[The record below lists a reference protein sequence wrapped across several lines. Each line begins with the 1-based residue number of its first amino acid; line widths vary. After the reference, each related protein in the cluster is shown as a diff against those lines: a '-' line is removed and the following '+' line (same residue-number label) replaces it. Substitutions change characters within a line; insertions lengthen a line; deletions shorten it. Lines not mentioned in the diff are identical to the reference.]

1 MQHIRAGV
9 FALALAAAMGASGCD
24 SRSAPETSGR
34 VLTVFAASSLSDAFR
49 DIEAGF
55 ESKHPDVDVTMNFAG
70 SQVLRV
76 QIEQGADADVYVSA
90 DRQHM
95 SAVETAGLATSSRVF
110 AHNELTVIVP
120 SENPA
125 GIETFEDLVD
135 ARRIVLGTRESPI
148 GTYTEQMLANA
159 SRQIGEGFVERLR
172 DSVVS
177 RESNVRLV
185 RAKVEMGEADAA
197 IVYRTDAMA
206 SDGVRRVAIPDAIN
220 VRASYPVAALQSSG
234 NPDSAR
240 DFVRFVL
247 STDGQAILERHG
259 FVPGGE

>member
-1 MQHIRAGV
+1 MEHIRAGV

-24 SRSAPETSGR
+24 WRSAPETSGR
-34 VLTVFAASSLSDAFR
+34 VLTVFAASSLGDAFR
-49 DIEAGF
+49 DIEASF
-55 ESKHPDVDVTMNFAG
+55 ESKHPDIDVTMNFAG

-76 QIEQGADADVYVSA
+76 QIEQGAGADVFVSA
-90 DRQHM
+90 DRRHM
-95 SAVETAGLATSSRVF
+95 KAVEQAGLVTSTQVF
-110 AHNELTVIVP
+110 AHNELTVITP
-120 SENPA
+120 DDNPT

-148 GTYTEQMLANA
+148 GAYTEQMLANA

-206 SDGVRRVAIPDAIN
+206 SDGVRRVAIPDAVN
-220 VRASYPVAALQSSG
+220 VRASYPVAALQSSAD
-234 NPDSAR
+234 PDAAR
-240 DFVRFVL
+240 EFVRFVM
-247 STDGQAILERHG
+247 SADGQAILEGHG
-259 FVPGGE
+259 FVPSGE

>member
-1 MQHIRAGV
+1 M